1 MGRLGALWKS
11 YKYRF
16 VPWLTFNLKH
26 RTVRA
31 VKEGGNECDKVV
43 GEEEVVEQ
51 LFKLLTGLQQVC
63 PPLPPHPPPHMIQ
76 GYSHRALLVMES
88 LFGYSVHVVPSD
100 VAGLG
105 SGVVLKGQNGASR
118 GQLVALYPGGLYLP
132 QQPVLLPSLANP
144 FILRCADG
152 VLVDGCRRGLSG
164 AIFRSCCGRD
174 RMGLEEAADL
184 TWLTDW
190 PINPLNVGQYINN
203 QAPDRP
209 SNVAYQEVTLQP
221 GDVPWGMR
229 RFLPYLWCSL
239 PPDTPQAELPLRLVA
254 LIATTDIAVGQELY
268 SHYFTLIHSKPS

>member
-1 MGRLGALWKS
+1 MTPPFMPVTHHYDRAHDS
-11 YKYRF
+11 
-16 VPWLTFNLKH
+16 VPIP
-26 RTVRA
+26 TVRA
-31 VKEGGNECDKVV
+31 VKEGGNEGDKVV

-100 VAGLG
+100 VAGARQWCG
-105 SGVVLKGQNGASR
+105 AEGTEWCQSGAAS
-118 GQLVALYPGGLYLP
+118 G
-132 QQPVLLPSLANP
+132 PVSCLANP